1 MALEQVAIQT
11 APGLIDGI
19 QPIIDLIQPVFLKM
33 SVVVG
38 GIFGA
43 YIILILVRIHYER
56 KSIKILKAIRYDLDH
71 LNMYYGIKSSKQ
83 KRGIGGK
90 ILDAIKKFKLQTK
103 MKREFYSETKEKDK
117 EIISSSEKIASKNK
131 KIKKNKNESKHK

>member
-1 MALEQVAIQT
+1 
-11 APGLIDGI
+11 
-19 QPIIDLIQPVFLKM
+19 
-33 SVVVG
+33 
-38 GIFGA
+38 
-43 YIILILVRIHYER
+43 
-56 KSIKILKAIRYDLDH
+56 
-71 LNMYYGIKSSKQ
+71 MYYGIKSSKQ